1 MTSASASARA
11 SAEAIGT
18 YAWQR
23 SIPATA
29 SAQRRTAAFL
39 LDEVIVFVLAW
50 TFTFTAATAG
60 LLRIPDV
67 EFLGVRS
74 PIMGLLWVTSIFDI
88 MFGLAYFTFLEGT
101 LGSTPG
107 KMVLRLRVRHVDG
120 TRVGMFDSFLRNL
133 LRFLWVTPFGPA
145 FILLDAWSLRVTEL
159 DQRMG
164 DLAAETVVLDD
175 RLRERL

>member
-1 MTSASASARA
+1 MTTAFAWQRALPITASAR
-11 SAEAIGT
+11 
-18 YAWQR
+18 
-23 SIPATA
+23 
-29 SAQRRTAAFL
+29 RRTVAFV
-39 LDEVIVFVLAW
+39 LDEVIVFMLAW
-50 TFTFTAATAG
+50 TFTFVAATSG

-67 EFLGVRS
+67 DFLGVDS

-88 MFGLAYFTFLEGT
+88 MFGLVYFTLFEGL

-107 KMVLRLRVRHVDG
+107 KLVLRLRVRHVDG
-120 TRVGMFDSFLRNL
+120 SRIGMFDSFLRNL

-164 DLAAETVVLDD
+164 DLAAGTIVLDD
-175 RLRERL
+175 KLRERL